1 MDGWDGRQCTRFVSS
16 GVGAGNVHPLRKGEV
31 RGDPCDIPFIYKRKT
46 LPYESR
52 GRLWKNQIPEK
63 GWPSPSLHIQNLETL

>member
-1 MDGWDGRQCTRFVSS
+1 MYFNI
-16 GVGAGNVHPLRKGEV
+16 GNVHPLRKGEV
-31 RGDPCDIPFIYKRKT
+31 RGDPCDIPFIYKRRT